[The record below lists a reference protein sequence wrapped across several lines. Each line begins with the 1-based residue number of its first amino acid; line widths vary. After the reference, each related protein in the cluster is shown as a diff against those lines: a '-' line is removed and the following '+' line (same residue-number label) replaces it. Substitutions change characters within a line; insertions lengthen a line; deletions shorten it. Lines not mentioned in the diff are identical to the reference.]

1 MIGKILFTS
10 LIIFLVYLVIR
21 NRGQGI
27 AATRTRPAESAAR
40 AVAPRLAAYVFL
52 GVAMVTGSVVYY
64 LEWLE
69 DRQVV
74 TIRVINSR
82 TQEVVTYQA
91 HRGKIRGR
99 RFETLDGRE
108 VSVAEMERLE
118 MFEEE

>member
-1 MIGKILFTS
+1 MIGKILFTT
-10 LIIFLVYLVIR
+10 LIIFLAYLVVR
-21 NRGQGI
+21 SRGRGI
-27 AATRTRPAESAAR
+27 GAPRTRPAVATDR
-40 AVAPRLAAYVFL
+40 AVSPRLFAYVFL
-52 GVAMVTGSVVYY
+52 GLAVVTGSVVYY

-74 TIRVINSR
+74 TIRVVNSR

-91 HRGKIRGR
+91 QRGKIRGR

-108 VSVAEMERLE
+108 VTVAAVERLE